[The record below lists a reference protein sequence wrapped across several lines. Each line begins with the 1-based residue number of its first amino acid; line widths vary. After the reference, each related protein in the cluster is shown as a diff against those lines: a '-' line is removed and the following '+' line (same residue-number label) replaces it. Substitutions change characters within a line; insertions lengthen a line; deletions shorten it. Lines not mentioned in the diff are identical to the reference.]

1 MDMDLKRLP
10 RNLLYVEYR
19 LLRLPLTLFEVAT
32 GRGEGAA
39 VQGTG
44 QEASRGL
51 IEDLFGRVKQ
61 FAGIVMGDNRLTA
74 EGQLQQ
80 AKGEELREAAAKDV
94 VASRQRQAAAQEF
107 AAEQRHLAAER
118 AQVERQKVQEENEL
132 DGRRRAEKARVDE
145 QTRARKAASRQAT
158 KAEQAAVDRQAAQV
172 VRKRAS
178 RTAAAGAQKSAA
190 AQARAEAQR
199 LEKVRKSS

>member
-1 MDMDLKRLP
+1 MDLKQLP
-10 RNLLYVEYR
+10 RNVLYVEYR

-51 IEDLFGRVKQ
+51 VEDVVGRVKQ
-61 FAGIVMGDNRLTA
+61 FAGIVLGDNHLAA

-94 VASRQRQAAAQEF
+94 VASRQRQAAAKEY
-107 AAEQRHLAAER
+107 AADQRQLTAER
-118 AQVERQKVQEENEL
+118 TKVEREKAQQENEL
-132 DGRRRAEKARVDE
+132 EQRRRAEKARVDE
-145 QTRARKAASRQAT
+145 QAKARKAAARQAA

-172 VRKRAS
+172 ARKRAS
-178 RTAAAGAQKSAA
+178 RTATAGAQKSAA

-199 LEKVRKSS
+199 LEKLRKSS